1 MNIFNI
7 YKVSEGGMGQKLAIE
22 LLKDAGI
29 IAKPCISR
37 YVGQTA
43 VSVKTNSV
51 RKLEKIARILYHN

>member
-29 IAKPCISR
+29 VAKPCISH

-43 VSVKTNSV
+43 VSVKTKDV
-51 RKLEKIARILYHN
+51 RKLDRIYRILYCN